1 MKAIRKLSAPL
12 YLMLLVLLLSVAS
25 CNDDDTGTFNAR
37 ESQEME
43 IVATIKTWVGRNRS
57 ELENKIIW
65 SSPEFI
71 ARNAAGDAV
80 VRFSVIQENN
90 ADLNKITFTVDN
102 GTVLTEK
109 EKE

>member
-1 MKAIRKLSAPL
+1 MKVLQKLSAPL
-12 YLMLLVLLLSVAS
+12 YFILLILLLSVAS
-25 CNDDDTGTFNAR
+25 CNDDDTGTFNAH
-37 ESQEME
+37 ETQEME
-43 IVATIKTWVGRNRS
+43 IVATIKTWVGKNRS

-102 GTVLTEK
+102 GTVLTQK
-109 EKE
+109 E